1 MGIGNE
7 VMLCNL
13 GFLLGPF
20 RRIIVFPRRL
30 QGPLVPEHVLL
41 GGLPLE
47 APDLHS
53 RVLRQPSQGLIVPIL
68 LCGCMQA
75 DALTRCNWQGPVLQK
90 ALGK

>member
-1 MGIGNE
+1 MGTGNE

-20 RRIIVFPRRL
+20 RRVIVFPTRL

-53 RVLRQPSQGLIVPIL
+53 RVARQPSHGLIVPIL

-75 DALTRCNWQGPVLQK
+75 DALTSCNWQGRVLQK